1 MTKESK
7 SKGSKK
13 LRLDKILS
21 HLGIAT
27 RSESKKWVKQGRV
40 RVDGQTVKDSGLQV
54 DPEIS
59 AIEVD
64 GQAVRY
70 REFVYLLLNKPQGV
84 VSATE
89 DRYDRTVVDLLEAEY
104 LAFEPFPVGR
114 LDKDTEGLLLLTND
128 GKLAHE
134 LLSPRKHVPKTYE
147 AVVRGEVNAADDAA
161 FRDGVTLDDGYETM
175 PAELEIV
182 RHYEREGE
190 VHSDIRL
197 TIMEGKF
204 HQVKRMFEAVGKK
217 VVFLKRISMGPLK
230 LDPMLDPGQYRE
242 LSEDELQ
249 ALRGESPSSV

>member
-1 MTKESK
+1 MSNQSGSK
-7 SKGSKK
+7 SAKK
-13 LRLDKILS
+13 LRVDKILS

-27 RSESKKWVKQGRV
+27 RSESKKLVKQGRV
-40 RVDGQTVKDSGLQV
+40 IVDGNPIKDSGLQV
-54 DPEIS
+54 NPETS
-59 AIEVD
+59 TIEVD
-64 GQAVRY
+64 GQSVHY

-89 DRYDRTVVDLLEAEY
+89 DKWDRTVIDLLDAEY

-128 GKLAHE
+128 GQLTHE

-147 AVVRGEVNAADDAA
+147 AKVLGAVNEKDGEALKA
-161 FRDGVTLDDGYETM
+161 GVTLDDGYETM

-182 RHYEREGE
+182 RHFEEEGE
-190 VHSDIRL
+190 AHTDIRL

-217 VVFLKRISMGPLK
+217 VVFLKRISMGPLR
-230 LDPMLDPGQYRE
+230 LDPELSLGEYRE
-242 LSEDELQ
+242 LTSEELD
-249 ALRGESPSSV
+249 ALRNRQL

>member
-1 MTKESK
+1 MSNEKKT
-7 SKGSKK
+7 GKK
-13 LRLDKILS
+13 LRIDKILS

-27 RSESKKWVKQGRV
+27 RSESKKLVKQGRV
-40 RVDGQTVKDSGLQV
+40 AVDGSPIKDSGLQV
-54 DPEIS
+54 DPES
-59 AIEVD
+59 ALVEVD
-64 GQAVRY
+64 GQPVRY

-89 DRYDRTVVDLLEAEY
+89 DRYDRTVIDLLDAEY

-134 LLSPRKHVPKTYE
+134 LLSPRKHVSKTYE
-147 AVVRGEVNAADDAA
+147 AVVFGAVDESDGSA
-161 FRDGVTLDDGYETM
+161 FRAGVELDDGYRTM

-182 RHYEREGE
+182 RRYEREGAA
-190 VHSDIRL
+190 HSDIRL

-217 VVFLKRISMGPLK
+217 VVFLKRVSMGPLL
-230 LDPMLDPGQYRE
+230 LDPALSPGQYRE
-242 LSEDELQ
+242 LSEEELT
-249 ALRGESPSSV
+249 ALRDETSV

>member
-1 MTKESK
+1 MERMTSESK
-7 SKGSKK
+7 SKGGKK

-27 RSESKKWVKQGRV
+27 RSESKKLAKQGRIT
-40 RVDGQTVKDSGLQV
+40 VDGRPVKDSGLQV
-54 DPEIS
+54 DPEAS
-59 AIEVD
+59 RIEVD
-64 GQAVRY
+64 GQPVHY
-70 REFVYLLLNKPQGV
+70 REYVYLLLNKPQGV

-147 AVVRGEVNAADDAA
+147 AVVRGAVDAADDEA
-161 FRDGVTLDDGYETM
+161 FKAGVTLDDGYRTM

-182 RHYEREGE
+182 RRYELEGE
-190 VHSDIRL
+190 DHSDIRL

-217 VVFLKRISMGPLK
+217 VIFLKRISMGPLR
-230 LDPMLDPGQYRE
+230 LDPALAPGEYRE
-242 LSEDELQ
+242 LSEEELK
-249 ALRGESPSSV
+249 ALRGE